1 MQRLG
6 SLSWFL
12 QARPPSRRC
21 TPAGGAGGAS
31 TSEALEGPR
40 VERSQGVSSLGH
52 TVLDCGLA
60 RLWPLP
66 SPRLLPDGH
75 STATTCSQDQ
85 SLPSPRELH
94 GAPWLSR
101 KPALSLQT
109 THTWLI
115 PFECTQR
122 SPRPPPP
129 CHCHPPVDAERSMTN
144 STWGGNPAAPCTSE
158 GKTKTPTG
166 KDLRATG
173 ETPVQSPGGDGAQRA
188 WKGPGDESSLQPSCV
203 TLCTLPDRPAPPSS
217 SVR

>member
-115 PFECTQR
+115 PFECTRR

-144 STWGGNPAAPCTSE
+144 STWGGTQ
-158 GKTKTPTG
+158 
-166 KDLRATG
+166 L
-173 ETPVQSPGGDGAQRA
+173 
-188 WKGPGDESSLQPSCV
+188 
-203 TLCTLPDRPAPPSS
+203 RPAQAKAKPRRQQARTSGQPERPPCR
-217 SVR
+217 VRAEMGRRGLGRGQGMRAVCSPAV